1 MKIILGVA
9 GWTFRLIVLAILL
22 FLMTNC
28 TMLGLNYASL
38 EVGNKPDA
46 RPEIDAA
53 SLAEWEAGREGLV
66 QTFEA
71 LVYGPW
77 PEGQDVQLV
86 GRRMVDDHFPQPC
99 LNWQIKQ
106 MAP

>member
-53 SLAEWEAGREGLV
+53 SKSRPPPSVTRED
-66 QTFEA
+66 FESA
-71 LVYGPW
+71 
-77 PEGQDVQLV
+77 
-86 GRRMVDDHFPQPC
+86 
-99 LNWQIKQ
+99 
-106 MAP
+106 